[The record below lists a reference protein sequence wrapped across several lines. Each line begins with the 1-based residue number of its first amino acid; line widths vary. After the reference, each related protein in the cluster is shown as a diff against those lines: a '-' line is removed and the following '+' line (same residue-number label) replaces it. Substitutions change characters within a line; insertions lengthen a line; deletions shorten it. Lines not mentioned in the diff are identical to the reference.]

1 MGIHNDLDFAGAAFC
16 CFMIGGNDC
25 KGLMIGLTPK
35 VPSAK
40 KLPTG
45 NPPDSR

>member
-40 KLPTG
+40 KT
-45 NPPDSR
+45 SHRESS